1 MITKFT
7 LNYVL
12 ATVAERSVKPFFGV
26 LLNVASLLKK
36 KTEKRLL
43 SDADTMVP
51 DVICSVL
58 DVPFPIPF
66 SV

>member
-36 KTEKRLL
+36 TEKRLL